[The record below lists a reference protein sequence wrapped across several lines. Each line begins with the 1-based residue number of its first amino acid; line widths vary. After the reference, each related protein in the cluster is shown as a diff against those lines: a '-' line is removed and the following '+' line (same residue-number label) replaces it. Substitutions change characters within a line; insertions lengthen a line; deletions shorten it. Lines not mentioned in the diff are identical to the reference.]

1 MKIMDYVKSINASV
15 NDLVSQE
22 KAKKIRK
29 RLIII
34 GIICLVLG
42 VVILSYSMISSILSF
57 FEGME
62 SMYFNFQH
70 GMISFILFIPGSF
83 LLMAGITLLRA
94 GLAIL
99 FTKETSN
106 FVDKTINDRCS
117 CGHTITSDQMFC
129 PKCGRPTRQVCSN
142 CGHVLEPKDEYCR
155 KCGIKI
161 NK

>member
-22 KAKKIRK
+22 RAKKIRK
-29 RLIII
+29 RLIVS

-42 VVILSYSMISSILSF
+42 IGLLSYSMISSILNF
-57 FEGME
+57 FEGMD
-62 SMYFNFQH
+62 SMDFNFGH
-70 GMISFILFIPGSF
+70 EMISFILFIPGGF
-83 LLMAGITLLRA
+83 LMMAGITLLRA

-99 FTKETSN
+99 FTKETSS
-106 FVDKTINDRCS
+106 FVDKTINNRCS
-117 CGHTITSDQMFC
+117 CGNTITSDQMFC

-142 CGHVLEPKDEYCR
+142 CGQVLEPNDDYCR
-155 KCGIKI
+155 KCGTKV